1 MTLPDLSRRHITNGA
16 ARLIKMA
23 LVLSPLAFTAGCPDS
38 TASKGVTT
46 LTAFTFAPCD
56 RSASPLPGWTGCHAS
71 IQLNVGQK
79 SSAGVISVYVNY
91 PDAGS
96 FYHGALNLVGLP
108 SPPGAVS
115 VQLVNDYLSHC
126 VTSFVT
132 TADVYDGTSQNATLM
147 QSIPFTIKATC

>member
-1 MTLPDLSRRHITNGA
+1 
-16 ARLIKMA
+16 
-23 LVLSPLAFTAGCPDS
+23 
-38 TASKGVTT
+38 
-46 LTAFTFAPCD
+46 
-56 RSASPLPGWTGCHAS
+56 
-71 IQLNVGQK
+71 
-79 SSAGVISVYVNY
+79 VISVYVNY